1 MTLAN
6 TNQKASTIR
15 STKGALE
22 TVVFELEIS
31 IPFEEWSR
39 HVDDSEAEARQ
50 SAGVHLLYRGLQAN
64 SLNRVMIIH
73 QGEKGVVD
81 RYVSAQADVFTS
93 NGSKM
98 NTLVSKNYFY

>member
-31 IPFEEWSR
+31 IPFQEWSR
-39 HVDDSEAEARQ
+39 HVYDSEAEARQ
-50 SAGVHLLYRGLQAN
+50 SAGVQLLYRGLQAN

-73 QGEKGVVD
+73 QAEKGVVD
-81 RYVSAQADVFTS
+81 RYVSSQADVFTS
-93 NGSKM
+93 NGPNM